1 MKLVAIFSNDKK
13 VRREQKRESNAAT
26 TQQLNATEVT
36 AFLREK
42 HQPHAGFKHP
52 NGKEEL
58 VIWGADGDDAEEASE
73 DESEQYEI
81 DGLDSDVE
89 SEDEDDDGGAL
100 RPAYAARPVLQCPT
114 QVPKDLQQGQEIVA
128 YFGPPCSAWFE
139 GEIVQVNMRKYRSEN
154 VHAMFYFVDA
164 QGARTGEKDT
174 GDILCLKENY
184 GANGAWA
191 LLQPVDDGD
200 SDGVDITEHSD

>member
-1 MKLVAIFSNDKK
+1 MTTVARC
-13 VRREQKRESNAAT
+13 VRRT
-26 TQQLNATEVT
+26 
-36 AFLREK
+36 
-42 HQPHAGFKHP
+42 
-52 NGKEEL
+52 
-58 VIWGADGDDAEEASE
+58 
-73 DESEQYEI
+73 
-81 DGLDSDVE
+81 
-89 SEDEDDDGGAL
+89 L
-100 RPAYAARPVLQCPT
+100 RPARPVLQCPT

-128 YFGPPCSAWFE
+128 YFGPPYSAWFE
-139 GEIVQVNMRKYRSEN
+139 GEIVQVNRRKYRSEN

-164 QGARTGEKDT
+164 RGARTGEKDT